1 MKIGLLGGTFNP
13 IHNGHLALADEARI
27 KFGLDEVWFIPAGD
41 PYQKSKE
48 GLLPA
53 NVRYNL
59 VVDAISN
66 LEWAVVSSIE
76 VLNKGPSYT
85 CETLA
90 KIKVYYPNNEFF
102 LIVGADAFKQINNSW
117 RSPQYI
123 FDNCTIIVAYRADQS
138 EPSFTHQI
146 AVEYQT
152 KYGAKVLEM
161 PFYNQLSS
169 SWIREKSRTGSS
181 YRFDV
186 PYCVYKYME
195 RNHPYEKTSN
205 TSDNMPTL

>member
-53 NVRYNL
+53 NIRYNL
-59 VVDAISN
+59 VSDAIGSI
-66 LEWAVVSSIE
+66 EWAAVCGIE

-85 CETLA
+85 YETLT
-90 KIKVYYPNNEFF
+90 KLKERYSNNEFF
-102 LIVGADAFKQINNSW
+102 LIIGADAFINIQSW
-117 RSPQYI
+117 YKWEELIQ
-123 FDNCTIIVAYRADQS
+123 NCNIIVAARLGAPSCKWFIYDLKKKYNVNHIYRMEFS
-138 EPSFTHQI
+138 NE
-146 AVEYQT
+146 
-152 KYGAKVLEM
+152 
-161 PFYNQLSS
+161 LSS
-169 SWIREKSRTGSS
+169 TRIRYKAANGSS

-195 RNHPYEKTSN
+195 KNHPYEKTSN
-205 TSDNMPTL
+205 TSDDMPTL